1 MKKIILLSTALLLF
15 VSINSFAQKSPQKEF
30 NVSLSDTNISLVPG
44 TSKNIDVYI
53 NRSKGYRK
61 ANVKLFV
68 VNTLPEGVSIT
79 FKDGEN
85 PLTQQIMTI
94 TTTESAQDFSKTII
108 LKGST
113 RGVNKGIMF
122 KLDNSTNSITSN

>member
-15 VSINSFAQKSPQKEF
+15 VSINSFAQNTPRKEF

-44 TSKNIDVYI
+44 TSQNVDVSI

-61 ANVKLFV
+61 AKVRLNIA
-68 VNTLPEGVSIT
+68 NTLPEGVSIT

-94 TTTESAQDFSKTII
+94 TTTESTQNFSKTII

-122 KLDNSTNSITSN
+122 KLDNNTNSITSN